1 VFHKGT
7 PVISSCMGTQPEL
20 IDTDKGGMSTNANYD
35 RMLAYLDYLENV
47 APDSYF
53 RGIQDYMRRTF
64 VQEEEEIARVLFV
77 GRALI
82 EQPSNY
88 EQLIQDTFASIP
100 YAGEQRRPSEQL
112 TAECMA
118 H

>member
-1 VFHKGT
+1 
-7 PVISSCMGTQPEL
+7 
-20 IDTDKGGMSTNANYD
+20 
-35 RMLAYLDYLENV
+35 MLAYLDYLETV

-53 RGIQDYMRRTF
+53 QGIQDYTRRTF
-64 VQEEEEIARVLFV
+64 VQEEEIGRVLFA

-82 EQPSNY
+82 DRPDAHEQF
-88 EQLIQDTFASIP
+88 IQDTFASIP
-100 YAGEQRRPSEQL
+100 YAGERRRPSEQL